1 MTRIV
6 AGSAGGRRLRVP
18 PRGTRPTAE
27 RVREALFNALDAAGD
42 VEGARVLDLYA
53 GSGALGLEALSRGA
67 ADAYFVESDRR
78 AVADLRANV
87 DGLGIGGTV
96 RHGTV
101 TSVAAEPAPTTFH
114 LVLMDPPYAVTN
126 DELHRV
132 LPDLAANGW
141 LAPDALIVVERD
153 SKTSEI
159 DWPTGF
165 RRLRSR
171 SYGGT
176 MLHRAEYV
184 A

>member
-1 MTRIV
+1 M

-67 ADAYFVESDRR
+67 ADAYFVESDLR

-87 DGLGIGGTV
+87 DGLGIGGTI

-114 LVLMDPPYAVTN
+114 LALLDPPYAVTN
-126 DELHRV
+126 DELRQALTSLV
-132 LPDLAANGW
+132 ANGW
-141 LAPDALIVVERD
+141 LEPDALIVVEREG
-153 SKTSEI
+153 KTPEI
-159 DWPTGF
+159 DWPSGY

-176 MLHRAEYV
+176 RLDRAEYL